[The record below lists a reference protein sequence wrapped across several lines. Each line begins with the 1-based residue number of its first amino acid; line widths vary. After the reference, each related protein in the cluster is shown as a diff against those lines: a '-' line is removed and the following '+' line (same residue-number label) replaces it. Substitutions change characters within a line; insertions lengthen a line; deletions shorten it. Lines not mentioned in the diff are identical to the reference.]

1 MNCSSRSLALAA
13 AILAASCVQQ
23 DVKATPG
30 APPVAKGGGVAE
42 SAAAASPS
50 PSDSMAGAIGRRT
63 GATAAATASRRAGAA
78 TPAPPSAAAV
88 SSGSTAAAP
97 AGKPATRD
105 DSTRSARAAANAE
118 LTAVMP
124 AVRTAQDR
132 SSFLGTVRSGVKAEA
147 SWPTPPAPLPGAILP
162 AKRIVAFYGNPL
174 SKKMGV
180 LGEYPTDVM
189 LAKLDSEV
197 AKWRKA
203 DPSTPVQPALHLIAV
218 VAQGSPGRDG
228 KYRLRM
234 DSALIEKVYGWAQQR
249 NALLFLDIQV
259 AKSTVQD
266 ELPRLLPFLARPN
279 VHLGLDPEFAM
290 HYEREGLPPGKKVGE
305 MHASDVS
312 YAVRTLA
319 DLVAK
324 NHLPP
329 KVLVVHRW
337 TKKMMPDAEQIRIDP
352 RVQVVM
358 DMDGW
363 GPPWLKFDS
372 YRDYV
377 VDHPVEYT
385 GFKLFF
391 HNDTKKEPLLIT
403 PAELLKLRPRPLY
416 IQYQ

>member
-1 MNCSSRSLALAA
+1 MIRSPRSLSVALATA
-13 AILAASCVQQ
+13 TLLAAGCVQQ

-30 APPVAKGGGVAE
+30 GPPVAKGIGLPD
-42 SAAAASPS
+42 SSS
-50 PSDSMAGAIGRRT
+50 SDSMAGAVGERAGASAAAARAAAT
-63 GATAAATASRRAGAA
+63 PPPSATAASAASGAVSPVTTPAGAA
-78 TPAPPSAAAV
+78 
-88 SSGSTAAAP
+88 
-97 AGKPATRD
+97 ATRG
-105 DSTRSARAAANAE
+105 DSTRPVTATAAANAE

-124 AVRTAQDR
+124 SVRTAQDR
-132 SSFLGTVRSGVKAEA
+132 SSFLGAIRSGTRAEA
-147 SWPTPPAPLPGAILP
+147 TWPTPPTPLPGSILP

-174 SKKMGV
+174 SKRMGV

-189 LAKLDSEV
+189 LAKLDTEV
-197 AKWRKA
+197 AKWQKA

-259 AKSTVQD
+259 AKSTVQE

-279 VHLGLDPEFAM
+279 VELGLDPEFAM

-305 MHASDVS
+305 MHASDVN

-337 TKKMMPDAEQIRIDP
+337 TKKMMPDAEQIHIDP

-391 HNDTKKEPLLIT
+391 HNDTKKESLLIT